1 MTLEFYVNR
10 LVLLPF
16 FSLLFLVIKWSSHFQ
31 KIVVEVLLLAILN
44 QPFMKKLWSSK
55 KFLLIFKI
63 YIWMISMT
71 RVGRSVK
78 NEKKTHLKSFVNA
91 PLDGWMGHSIQKGA
105 CQSCMVAARGIWNG
119 NKCAEMLLCHCMCC
133 INGIIMCVGSSGNK
147 SMENFEGHIKR
158 WSEAETGDYI
168 DKWPFAAWV
177 IKPAREKGLGHK
189 ILDFQSWSLEFQKVK
204 SQ

>member
-1 MTLEFYVNR
+1 
-10 LVLLPF
+10 
-16 FSLLFLVIKWSSHFQ
+16 
-31 KIVVEVLLLAILN
+31 
-44 QPFMKKLWSSK
+44 MKKNTSEVICECS
-55 KFLLIFKI
+55 FR
-63 YIWMISMT
+63 WMD
-71 RVGRSVK
+71 G
-78 NEKKTHLKSFVNA
+78 SFY
-91 PLDGWMGHSIQKGA
+91 PKRGLSEL
-105 CQSCMVAARGIWNG
+105 VAARGIWNG

-189 ILDFQSWSLEFQKVK
+189 ILDFQSWLFTPIYSRSLERKKV
-204 SQ
+204 QAFCL